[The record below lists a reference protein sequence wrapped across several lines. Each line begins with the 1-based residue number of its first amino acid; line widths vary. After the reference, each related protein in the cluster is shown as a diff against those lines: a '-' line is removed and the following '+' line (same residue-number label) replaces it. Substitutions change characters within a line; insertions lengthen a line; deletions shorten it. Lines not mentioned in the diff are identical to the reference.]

1 MKRKKAVKVSYEVE
15 FRGEVTKES
24 FGSMSDRARIFHRRT
39 VRRRIVCRKK
49 KLVSV
54 RLGQIMLGSFFF
66 FHFLRRTVLTTNCPT
81 AKNPRAMSD
90 IICYDLQEVKKL
102 LFISDAIYSP
112 SLVLEEQ

>member
-54 RLGQIMLGSFFF
+54 RLG
-66 FHFLRRTVLTTNCPT
+66 
-81 AKNPRAMSD
+81 
-90 IICYDLQEVKKL
+90 
-102 LFISDAIYSP
+102 
-112 SLVLEEQ
+112 